1 MRAELAALHSQLAEV
16 PRVRARN
23 SAIAERIYAETRPLY
38 ARKSAIESN
47 RKSVFG
53 AIFSGGFYS
62 ESDRQELQ
70 RLDQEITRKHAA
82 IPKAVFPVNGSN
94 YNTQDAERILQR
106 TITELT
112 TSIGAYERALVP
124 HVRREERLAQERAK
138 KEAQKQR
145 IAELR
150 AAAATVTAES
160 RELAAKLRRKMAKQG
175 CCPYCGGE
183 LGDIPHADHI
193 YPVSKGGRSV
203 ERNLVFVCS
212 TCNVKKS
219 KLTLAAFIRTYQFDR
234 DAIEARLT
242 AMGKDF

>member
-1 MRAELAALHSQLAEV
+1 MRAELGALRSQLADIA
-16 PRVRARN
+16 RVRN
-23 SAIAERIYAETRPLY
+23 LNIAILEQISTETSPLY

-47 RKSVFG
+47 RNSLLG
-53 AIFSGGFYS
+53 AIFSGGFYG

-70 RLDQEITRKHAA
+70 RIDEEIARKHAE
-82 IPKAVFPVNGSN
+82 IPKDIFPVNGSN
-94 YNTQDAERILQR
+94 YRTPGAERILQR
-106 TITELT
+106 TIAELT
-112 TSIGAYERALVP
+112 TSIATYERALVP
-124 HVRREERLAQERAK
+124 HVRREEHLAQEKAK

-145 IAELR
+145 MAELR

-183 LGDIPHADHI
+183 LGNIPHADHI
-193 YPVSKGGRSV
+193 YPISKGGRSV

-219 KLTLAAFIRTYQFDR
+219 KLTLAAFIRTYQLNR
-234 DAIEARLT
+234 DEIESRLT
-242 AMGKDF
+242 AIGKDF